1 MPDRVMDSQWRLK
14 WEDVCEGQQHEGWR
28 TGSAAGEKLAA
39 MCKVTC
45 ILVFSLNH
53 AAKSSILL
61 LTFGSY
67 RSGELELRHQVSCCP
82 AQKDVDI
89 ARKVR

>member
-1 MPDRVMDSQWRLK
+1 MPYRVMNSQWRLE
-14 WEDVCEGQQHEGWR
+14 WEDVCEGQQHERGG
-28 TGSAAGEKLAA
+28 TGSAAGEKLFA

-53 AAKSSILL
+53 AAKSSSLL

-67 RSGELELRHQVSCCP
+67 TSGDLES
-82 AQKDVDI
+82 
-89 ARKVR
+89 